1 MSDVL
6 PPADR
11 LDEAVLAVPGVDTL
25 YSAAPLIAT
34 VITSAVDALTRRPP
48 SANSVVVAHEKT
60 GLSVAVK
67 IGVADGYA
75 ATEVCRRVHDA
86 IVEHLREYEEQEIAE
101 VAVTVA
107 RIG

>member
-34 VITSAVDALTRRPP
+34 VITTAVDALTRRPP
-48 SANSVVVAHEKT
+48 SANSVLVAREKT

-67 IGVADGYA
+67 IGVTDGYA

-86 IVEHLREYEEQEIAE
+86 IVEHLHGYEEHEIAE
-101 VAVTVA
+101 VTVTVA

>member
-6 PPADR
+6 PQTDR

-25 YSAAPLIAT
+25 YSAAPLVAT
-34 VITSAVDALTRRPP
+34 VITTAVDALTRRPP
-48 SANSVVVAHEKT
+48 SANSVLVSREKA

-67 IGVADGYA
+67 IGVTDGHA

-86 IVEHLREYEEQEIAE
+86 IVEHLHGHEEHEIAE
-101 VAVTVA
+101 VTVTVA

>member
-6 PPADR
+6 PQADR

-25 YSAAPLIAT
+25 FPATPLIAT
-34 VITSAVDALTRRPP
+34 VITTAVDALTRRAP
-48 SANSVVVAHEKT
+48 SANSVLVAHET
-60 GLSVAVK
+60 AGLSVAVK
-67 IGVADGYA
+67 IGVTDGYP

>member
-6 PPADR
+6 PPADH

-48 SANSVVVAHEKT
+48 SANSVLVARDKA

-67 IGVADGYA
+67 IGVTDGYA
-75 ATEVCRRVHDA
+75 ATDVCRRVHDA
-86 IVEHLREYEEQEIAE
+86 IMEHLRGRADQEIAE
-101 VAVTVA
+101 IAVTVA

>member
-6 PPADR
+6 PQSDR
-11 LDEAVLAVPGVDTL
+11 LDEVVLAVPGVDTL
-25 YSAAPLIAT
+25 YSAAPLIAI
-34 VITSAVDALTRRPP
+34 VITTAVDALTRRPP
-48 SANSVVVAHEKT
+48 SANSVLISREKA

-67 IGVADGYA
+67 IGVTDGYA
-75 ATEVCRRVHDA
+75 ATEVCRLVHDA
-86 IVEHLREYEEQEIAE
+86 IVDHLQGNSEDEIVE